1 MSKDSVLVDLHK
13 MLEVDSVGKDYF
25 SHMLVALE
33 VSEDGTPI
41 GAVVKMK
48 CSPILAL
55 GVIDILH
62 EKLSEARETVLEE
75 LENYEKANMNTQKHD
90 HSGNDIPDENDFKAM
105 MKHAMDSLNEKDK
118 AFFVD
123 SQKRAIAALLANDE
137 KALKAIIAEMRE
149 FVERKNKNK
158 GDDDSTGFD
167 MNDFK
172 GSF

>member
-1 MSKDSVLVDLHK
+1 
-13 MLEVDSVGKDYF
+13 
-25 SHMLVALE
+25 MLVALE

-75 LENYEKANMNTQKHD
+75 LSNYEKANMNTQE
-90 HSGNDIPDENDFKAM
+90 HSHSSKKVSDEKDFKSM
-105 MKHAMDSLNEKDK
+105 IQHAMD
-118 AFFVD
+118 AFSTEEREFLVD
-123 SQKRAIAALLANDE
+123 SQKRAIAALMANDE
-137 KALKAIIAEMRE
+137 PKVKAIIAEIRE
-149 FVERKNKNK
+149 FFERKKNNKR
-158 GDDDSTGFD
+158 DDNSTDFD
-167 MNDFK
+167 INDFK